1 MSHRS
6 LDSEVSNAAMRYV
19 PTDVELKN
27 MLKGKTKTERKSML
41 QEIDRQKQAQL
52 QLTVMMEQQAIKNE
66 ERWQAR
72 NFQER

>member
-1 MSHRS
+1 MSNRS
-6 LDSEVSNAAMRYV
+6 LDSGVSNAAMKYV

-52 QLTVMMEQQAIKNE
+52 
-66 ERWQAR
+66 
-72 NFQER
+72 

>member
-1 MSHRS
+1 
-6 LDSEVSNAAMRYV
+6 MRYV